1 MLLHGGI
8 TTADLSTVTTRTLVA
23 FGDRDDINPVELAVE
38 MYRALPNAEL
48 WVMPSTFHNAVFGWE
63 FLEEGVCRGCEAAA
77 RVVPG
82 DG

>member
-38 MYRALPNAEL
+38 MYRALPE
-48 WVMPSTFHNAVFGWE
+48 
-63 FLEEGVCRGCEAAA
+63 R
-77 RVVPG
+77 RVVG
-82 DG
+82 DA